1 MTRAKASRAPGGG
14 RPTSAER
21 TTRGDETMA
30 RGKSTQPAADGA
42 AHGKAGGISNME
54 AVRRAL
60 AALGPKARPPEIG
73 AYVQQHFGKVIPPN
87 HISSYKSTLTKKA
100 RRPGRPRAGA
110 NGAGRDG
117 SSDSLSLK
125 DLRAIKEL
133 ANRIG
138 VSRFRELVEV
148 LYQ

>member
-1 MTRAKASRAPGGG
+1 MP
-14 RPTSAER
+14 
-21 TTRGDETMA
+21 
-30 RGKSTQPAADGA
+30 RGKPPQPAAEGA
-42 AHGKAGGISNME
+42 AQAKAAAISNME

-87 HISSYKSTLTKKA
+87 HISSYKSTLTRKG
-100 RRPGRPRAGA
+100 RNPGRPRGDGRHDGA
-110 NGAGRDG
+110 ADG
-117 SSDSLSLK
+117 LSLR
-125 DLRAIKEL
+125 DIRAIKEL

>member
-1 MTRAKASRAPGGG
+1 MP
-14 RPTSAER
+14 
-21 TTRGDETMA
+21 
-30 RGKSTQPAADGA
+30 RGKPTQPAADGA
-42 AHGKAGGISNME
+42 AHAKASGISNME

-60 AALGPKARPPEIG
+60 AVLGPKARPPEIG

-87 HISSYKSTLTKKA
+87 HISSYKSTLTRKGRK
-100 RRPGRPRAGA
+100 PGRPRADGD
-110 NGAGRDG
+110 GHHDG
-117 SSDSLSLK
+117 SADGLSLR
-125 DLRAIKEL
+125 DIRAIKEL

>member
-1 MTRAKASRAPGGG
+1 
-14 RPTSAER
+14 
-21 TTRGDETMA
+21 MA
-30 RGKSTQPAADGA
+30 RGKAAQPAADGA
-42 AHGKAGGISNME
+42 AHGKANGISNME

-73 AYVQQHFGKVIPPN
+73 AYVQQQFGKVIPPN
-87 HISSYKSTLTKKA
+87 HISSYKSTLTRKTRK
-100 RRPGRPRAGA
+100 PGRPRADGD
-110 NGAGRDG
+110 GRHGSATDG
-117 SSDSLSLK
+117 LSLK
-125 DLRAIKEL
+125 DIRAIKEL

>member
-1 MTRAKASRAPGGG
+1 MTRAKASRAPGE
-14 RPTSAER
+14 AKAK
-21 TTRGDETMA
+21 GDMPLS
-30 RGKSTQPAADGA
+30 RGKPTPPAADGA

-60 AALGPKARPPEIG
+60 GVLGPKARPPEIG
-73 AYVQQHFGKVIPPN
+73 GYVQQHFGKVIPPN

-100 RRPGRPRAGA
+100 RKPGRPRSGA
-110 NGAGRDG
+110 DGDGRADGAADV
-117 SSDSLSLK
+117 LTLK

-138 VSRFRELVEV
+138 VARFRELVEL

>member
-1 MTRAKASRAPGGG
+1 MTRAKASPAAGKAKSD
-14 RPTSAER
+14 TSLS
-21 TTRGDETMA
+21 
-30 RGKSTQPAADGA
+30 RGKSTRAAGNGA
-42 AHGKAGGISNME
+42 SHGKADGISNME

-60 AALGPKARPPEIG
+60 NVLGPKARPPEIG
-73 AYVQQHFGKVIPPN
+73 AYVQQHFGRVIPPN

-100 RRPGRPRAGA
+100 RKPGRPRAA
-110 NGAGRDG
+110 DGRAD
-117 SSDSLSLK
+117 SASDILTLK

-138 VSRFRELVEV
+138 VARFRELVEV

>member
-1 MTRAKASRAPGGG
+1 
-14 RPTSAER
+14 
-21 TTRGDETMA
+21 MA
-30 RGKSTQPAADGA
+30 RGKAD
-42 AHGKAGGISNME
+42 GISNME

-60 AALGPKARPPEIG
+60 RALGPTARPPEIG
-73 AYVQQHFGKVIPPN
+73 AYVQQHFGRTIPPN

-100 RRPGRPRAGA
+100 RKPGRPRDGA
-110 NGAGRDG
+110 NGAGRHDG
-117 SSDSLSLK
+117 RSDSLSLK

-138 VSRFRELVEV
+138 VARFRELVEV

>member
-1 MTRAKASRAPGGG
+1 MTRAKASRAPGEGKAKSDTG
-14 RPTSAER
+14 LS
-21 TTRGDETMA
+21 
-30 RGKSTQPAADGA
+30 RGKATQAAGNGA
-42 AHGKAGGISNME
+42 SPGKADGISNME

-60 AALGPKARPPEIG
+60 GVLGPKARPPEIG

-87 HISSYKSTLTKKA
+87 HISSYKSTLTRKA
-100 RRPGRPRAGA
+100 RKPGRPRVGA
-110 NGAGRDG
+110 DGDGRADGA
-117 SSDSLSLK
+117 SDVLTLK

-138 VSRFRELVEV
+138 VARFRELVEV

>member
-1 MTRAKASRAPGGG
+1 
-14 RPTSAER
+14 
-21 TTRGDETMA
+21 MA
-30 RGKSTQPAADGA
+30 RDKSTQPAADGA
-42 AHGKAGGISNME
+42 AHGKANGLSNME

-73 AYVQQHFGKVIPPN
+73 AYVQQHFGRTIPPN

-100 RRPGRPRAGA
+100 RKPGRPRADAERHAGA
-110 NGAGRDG
+110 TDG
-117 SSDSLSLK
+117 LSLK
-125 DLRAIKEL
+125 DIRAIKEL

>member
-1 MTRAKASRAPGGG
+1 MTRAKASRAPG

-21 TTRGDETMA
+21 KTAGDTAMP
-30 RGKSTQPAADGA
+30 RGKSTPPAAERAD
-42 AHGKAGGISNME
+42 KANGISNME

-60 AALGPKARPPEIG
+60 GALGPQARPPEIG
-73 AYVQQHFGKVIPPN
+73 AYVQQHFGKAIPPN
-87 HISSYKSTLTKKA
+87 HISSYKSTITRKG
-100 RRPGRPRAGA
+100 RTPGRPRGVGDGRHDGGA
-110 NGAGRDG
+110 DGLTLRDI
-117 SSDSLSLK
+117 
-125 DLRAIKEL
+125 RAIKEL